1 MRSAVNKYSLFFFL
15 LVNSCFLNASE
26 FDNLIIEVK
35 NEGIFVDN
43 KAVKNLQLY
52 IEQSFDCR
60 GKVILMIDRN
70 IEYKKIPII
79 MRTLK
84 EQGCEKIAM
93 ASI

>member
-1 MRSAVNKYSLFFFL
+1 MRAYLILRSAVNKYSLFFFL
-15 LVNSCFLNASE
+15 LVNPCFLNASE

-70 IEYKKIPII
+70 IEYKKF
-79 MRTLK
+79 
-84 EQGCEKIAM
+84 Q
-93 ASI
+93 